1 MMTDM
6 NESDLVPGE
15 RRELTMSYHDGRTR
29 RVLVVDHEVAY
40 PDGKLIVSRTDTQGV
55 ITHVNQAFVD
65 MSGYDRESMI
75 VEFTDLAK
83 KGLQTP
89 QPLWM
94 HKDDD
99 QLPDWAKTRKQE
111 WVDFVHSKDKLSND
125 NKRRRQ
131 EMVKAL
137 DPKA

>member
-1 MMTDM
+1 
-6 NESDLVPGE
+6 
-15 RRELTMSYHDGRTR
+15 
-29 RVLVVDHEVAY
+29 
-40 PDGKLIVSRTDTQGV
+40 
-55 ITHVNQAFVD
+55 

-83 KGLQTP
+83 QGLQTP

-94 HKDDD
+94 QKGDD